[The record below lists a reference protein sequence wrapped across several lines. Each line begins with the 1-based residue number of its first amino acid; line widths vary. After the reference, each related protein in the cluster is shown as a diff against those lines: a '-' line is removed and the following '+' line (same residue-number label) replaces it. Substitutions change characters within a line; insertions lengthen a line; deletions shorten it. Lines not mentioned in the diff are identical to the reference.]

1 MNIYHLQNLLQIHSE
16 INVPLVRF
24 SCLFVFPNVFVYHRF
39 CNGCQ
44 LPSNG
49 WEELIQAS
57 WTEKPAASKIDKAA
71 STWDVIFKR
80 AMRVMV
86 MRIADDQNRRNLLHR
101 LHLPVVDQ
109 NNWVA
114 GHKTGLGS
122 WTEHCHLEENVTKNK
137 KSRESPPCWHPALS
151 SPPHPSC
158 DGSGWVIVMLF
169 IVLYKK
175 CLHRWATSHLLG
187 GTNLWTRVSPHLSLI
202 LPLFNSIL
210 RSGSLVGTASLPSFT

>member
-1 MNIYHLQNLLQIHSE
+1 MNIYHLQNVLQIHSE
-16 INVPLVRF
+16 INVPLKFVFGPTCTHQHRTHQFLNIWRVFQSSFSWRKNPDAIVAICVFRFIF

-71 STWDVIFKR
+71 STWDWFSSVRWGWWWGLMTIG
-80 AMRVMV
+80 
-86 MRIADDQNRRNLLHR
+86 DDQNRRNLLHR

-114 GHKTGLGS
+114 GHKAGLGS
-122 WTEHCHLEENVTKNK
+122 WTEHWHLDEKVTNK
-137 KSRESPPCWHPALS
+137 KTSRESPPCWHPALS

-158 DGSGWVIVMLF
+158 DG
-169 IVLYKK
+169 
-175 CLHRWATSHLLG
+175 
-187 GTNLWTRVSPHLSLI
+187 
-202 LPLFNSIL
+202 
-210 RSGSLVGTASLPSFT
+210 